1 MISQRKGLRAKPC
14 GQQQGWGLSAPFPTR
29 GVSET
34 PGLAGKGV
42 VCAILFGEE
51 LGHSQVLG
59 CFRLRQ
65 GEEGK

>member
-1 MISQRKGLRAKPC
+1 M
-14 GQQQGWGLSAPFPTR
+14 
-29 GVSET
+29 
-34 PGLAGKGV
+34 

-65 GEEGK
+65 GKEEQEIVEVGEEGSVWDGLVPGSGKHPGREG